1 MTLNKIIRRNCVLFY
16 FLTTLSL
23 ILCVAG
29 IVRYERNKKVAESP
43 QKTLLL
49 PNPAF
54 NAAFSD
60 PPVFYDNFVESAKLA
75 RQQEKPMLLLFTA
88 KNCVYSRQ
96 MLETT
101 FQADAVKPFLKRFI
115 LANVDVNQHRELC
128 RQLNVE
134 ATPTI
139 QFMSAQ
145 SVSLQRINGV
155 TKPEELIA
163 CMNSTL
169 QTITAAEN
177 RVIR

>member
-1 MTLNKIIRRNCVLFY
+1 MRRNCVLFY

-23 ILCVAG
+23 ILCISG
-29 IVRYERNKKVAESP
+29 IVRYERNKKNAVESS
-43 QKTLLL
+43 QKTLNL
-49 PNPAF
+49 PNSAF
-54 NAAFSD
+54 SVAFSD
-60 PPVFYDNFVESAKLA
+60 PSVFYDNFVDATKLA

-88 KNCVYSRQ
+88 KNCAYSKQ

-101 FQADAVKPFLKRFI
+101 FQSDAVKPFLQRFI
-115 LANVDVNQHRELC
+115 LVNVDINQHRKLC

-139 QFMSAQ
+139 QFLSAQ
-145 SVSLQRINGV
+145 SVPLQRVNGI

-169 QTITAAEN
+169 QTITASGI
-177 RVIR
+177 RVAR